1 MDLIRVA
8 VDLREI
14 RGSWMNRVNGSAW
27 TGWVI
32 DNAAD
37 EVLKCNLVSETYA
50 VECGDVCRDV
60 RQRDRSGDEQR
71 VVDSQHGAAAPSGV
85 LNGVIADGGVTVCVA
100 RVRFDVTAAP
110 CPTPS
115 LV

>member
-37 EVLKCNLVSETYA
+37 EVLKCNLVSDTYA
-50 VECGDVCRDV
+50 VECGDGCRDV